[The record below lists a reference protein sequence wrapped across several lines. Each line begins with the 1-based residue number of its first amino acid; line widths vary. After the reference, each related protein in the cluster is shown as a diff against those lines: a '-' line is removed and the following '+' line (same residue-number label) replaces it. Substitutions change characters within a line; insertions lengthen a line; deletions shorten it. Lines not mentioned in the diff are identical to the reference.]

1 MNEWEIIRKWKAPAG
16 APAGGPGTAAA
27 AELQWRYQI
36 EHTESG
42 EVKTVATLDEY
53 DVGDRLSDD
62 DFEDIEP

>member
-1 MNEWEIIRKWKAPAG
+1 MNEWEIIRKWKTPAG
-16 APAGGPGTAAA
+16 APAGGSGLAA